1 MANSAV
7 KNKAKLEHKCHIRI
21 RNKSAALRLESPL
34 SIASVC
40 QLKKELSQ
48 KLLSK
53 DVETLKIDGAD
64 ISSADTASLQLICSL
79 VSWAK
84 SMNINCCWSSVSGAL
99 LETATMLDLS
109 DAIQLDQVEAVAV
122 TATCSNR

>member
-1 MANSAV
+1 MAKSAV
-7 KNKAKLEHKCHIRI
+7 KNKAKSEHKCHVRVK
-21 RNKSAALRLESPL
+21 NKSAVLRLESPL

-53 DVETLKIDGAD
+53 DVETLKIDGTD

-84 SMNINCCWSSVSGAL
+84 AMNINCCWSSVSQAL
-99 LETATMLDLS
+99 LETVTILDLS
-109 DAIQLDQVEAVAV
+109 DAIQLDQVEAVAEI
-122 TATCSNR
+122 AT